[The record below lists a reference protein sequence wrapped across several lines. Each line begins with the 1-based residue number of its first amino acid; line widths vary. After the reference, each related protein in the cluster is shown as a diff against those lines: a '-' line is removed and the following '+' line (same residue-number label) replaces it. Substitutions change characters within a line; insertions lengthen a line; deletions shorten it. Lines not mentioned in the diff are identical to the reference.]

1 MDNTKQLNLFF
12 NEPQPHGL
20 IMYVVNGR
28 NYRCVREP
36 RSNLDFGRWEFEY
49 KGKWHEVINFGIRK
63 ELNKQA
69 GYHAR

>member
-1 MDNTKQLNLFF
+1 MDNTKQLTLFF
-12 NEPQPHGL
+12 NEPQTPGL

-49 KGKWHEVINFGIRK
+49 KGNWHEVINFGIRK

-69 GYHAR
+69 GYYAR